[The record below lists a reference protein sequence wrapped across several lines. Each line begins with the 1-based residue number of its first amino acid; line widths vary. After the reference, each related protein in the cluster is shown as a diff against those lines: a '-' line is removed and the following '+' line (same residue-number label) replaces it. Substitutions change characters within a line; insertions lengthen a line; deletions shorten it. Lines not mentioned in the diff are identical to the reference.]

1 MRTIQLCEVRHG
13 SDSIII
19 SDSSGCPAIS
29 RQNHFGLFFCPYKLE
44 KRKKFGVDHSWFTLK
59 LCWVILNDFP
69 VLLIAKYQ
77 LSNQRGNSEKRWKLS
92 HFHTNIFC
100 YCYMMNL
107 SLVPPLGVKIMTE
120 DQPMV
125 SGREYSLKCVSW
137 GSLPPAEISWYRR
150 QSYGAKVTMRFQ
162 NYTSIAAP
170 SFYLVEFNVIP
181 VLQISPGLT
190 SWR

>member
-1 MRTIQLCEVRHG
+1 MYW
-13 SDSIII
+13 SISGDRYFAIEAALLAADLFWVNIWHFSLFI
-19 SDSSGCPAIS
+19 S
-29 RQNHFGLFFCPYKLE
+29 HFGLIFYPYILE

-59 LCWVILNDFP
+59 LCWVILKDFP

-150 QSYGAKVTMRFQ
+150 QSYGAKVTQ
-162 NYTSIAAP
+162 QYSSSI
-170 SFYLVEFNVIP
+170 FLFGWI
-181 VLQISPGLT
+181 
-190 SWR
+190 